1 MRTSG
6 APYRE
11 NAKLYPAVIACDKR
25 EAFALGSV
33 ATKQSV
39 LSSCREVDCF
49 ASLAMTQ
56 TGRSRLDTPR
66 SWRRTTLRRRAKSSQ
81 TAA

>member
-49 ASLAMTQ
+49 ASLAMTIRVIIAPKQ
-56 TGRSRLDTPR
+56 SRQGGINTGSDDST
-66 SWRRTTLRRRAKSSQ
+66 KVE
-81 TAA
+81 